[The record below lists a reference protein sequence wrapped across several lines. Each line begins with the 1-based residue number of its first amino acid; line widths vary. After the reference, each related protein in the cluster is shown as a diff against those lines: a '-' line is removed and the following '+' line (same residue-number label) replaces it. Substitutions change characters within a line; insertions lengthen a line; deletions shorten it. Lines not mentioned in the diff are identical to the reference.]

1 MDGHD
6 CRYVL
11 CVDAIHVCEDE
22 QESCVVKHFF
32 DLLKLRILVVVVKV
46 VYLVDLDPR

>member
-32 DLLKLRILVVVVKV
+32 DLLKFTIQVVFG
-46 VYLVDLDPR
+46 